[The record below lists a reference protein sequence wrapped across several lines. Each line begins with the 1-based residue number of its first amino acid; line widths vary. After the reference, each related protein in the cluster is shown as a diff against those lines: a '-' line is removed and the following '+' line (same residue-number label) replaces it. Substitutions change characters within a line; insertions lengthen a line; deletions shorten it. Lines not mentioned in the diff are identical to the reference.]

1 MDRAIDIRTKFGGIL
16 SNVKA
21 SLRRI
26 EKNVDEKIVENN
38 RQLAQL
44 SAAKNEMT
52 SYRDNFLPT
61 RDSSASER
69 EFFFSYVE
77 ECVKNLV
84 APCASAAQLEEQYEP
99 LDQAK
104 LKLSIIDCHKC
115 SNWPTSACID
125 GSINLLVLDLEKT
138 ESYSA
143 AEDVR
148 RVVAY
153 ALITSDK
160 SGNNEKTVPKAEN
173 ELSGIRA
180 PSPAPRNSFRISL
193 PLAQPISP
201 PPPIRQSDLSVA
213 DSTKQPSSVYQQNI
227 DEFTQETEQDVYEVS
242 SFDEYRF
249 STSIP
254 TSITPPSPIRQ
265 SDLSVAN
272 STTQPSSVY
281 QQNIVAFAQE
291 TEQNIYEV
299 SSSIPA
305 STPPPLPK
313 SSPPRRGSLMFSS
326 LSHQQLSTSSLTQS
340 AQVHTSPAQEEFA
353 INNVYGAKL
362 FKIIKFKNLLICYN
376 LNNRRSRRSAKRR

>member
-193 PLAQPISP
+193 PLTQPISP
-201 PPPIRQSDLSVA
+201 PPPIRQSDLSVV
-213 DSTKQPSSVYQQNI
+213 DSTTQPSSVYQQNI

-340 AQVHTSPAQEEFA
+340 AQVHTSPGQEEFA
-353 INNVYGAKL
+353 INNVYGAK
-362 FKIIKFKNLLICYN
+362 II
-376 LNNRRSRRSAKRR
+376 